1 MAKVFVSHASA
12 DRVQAQQLIKALED
26 FGHDVWW
33 DDLLTGGDNY
43 KEVIIDHMSSTDVVI
58 VMWTKDSKKSTW
70 VKKEASVCRSRL
82 VSVHYD
88 RALKPPEEFEEIHA
102 EDLSGWDGIK
112 ARARPIEKLSNRI
125 FAMKREF
132 DLENLALKLNLSP
145 SQQKLLKLIFNS
157 AMPGGLRIASFVLGV
172 LASGAALWMLLFAV
186 NIFVGSPDTTPGLVW
201 LVLLLLGM
209 ASARGMDQLIQIADG
224 RMEDRFY
231 DKPFAFSCAICG
243 MLGVVVALGFVLQTH
258 LAGGVTVEDA
268 SGTLQF
274 AVGVGMGLLITSYFV
289 RIMLSA
295 GKLLGGRVSDTST
308 G

>member
-12 DRVQAQQLIKALED
+12 DRVQADQLIKALED

-33 DDLLTGGDNY
+33 DDLLTGGDDY
-43 KEVIIDHMSSTDVVI
+43 KEIITDHLSSTDVVI
-58 VMWTKDSKKSTW
+58 VMWTKASKKSVW

-88 RALKPPEEFEEIHA
+88 RALKPPEEFEAIHA

-112 ARARPIEKLSNRI
+112 PRAKPIEKLSNRI
-125 FAMKREF
+125 FEMKRQF
-132 DLENLALKLNLSP
+132 DLENLALKLNLTP

-172 LASGAALWMLLFAV
+172 LASGVALWLLLFAV

-209 ASARGMDQLIQIADG
+209 ASARGMDQLIQIANDK
-224 RMEDRFY
+224 MEDRFY
-231 DKPFAFSCAICG
+231 DKPFSFSCAICG
-243 MLGVVVALGFVLQTH
+243 MLGVVVAFGLVLQTH
-258 LAGGVTVEDA
+258 LTGGVSVDDA

-274 AVGVGMGLLITSYFV
+274 AVGVGMALLVTSYFV
-289 RIMLSA
+289 RILFSV
-295 GKLLGGRVSDTST
+295 GKLLGGRVSDASA